1 MAANNNN
8 AAKFKEDDS
17 IELAVADL
25 AKKYLA
31 KNAAK
36 DVSQD
41 IVSRNA

>member
-25 AKKYLA
+25 AK
-31 KNAAK
+31 NAAK